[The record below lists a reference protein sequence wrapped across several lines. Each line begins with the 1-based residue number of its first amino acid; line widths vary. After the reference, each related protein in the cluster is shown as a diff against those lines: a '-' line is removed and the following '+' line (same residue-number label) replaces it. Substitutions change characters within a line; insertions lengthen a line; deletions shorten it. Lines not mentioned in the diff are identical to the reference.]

1 MLWLVLS
8 GVEILKHSIFL
19 ACCILIMMAHFFQ
32 TSSQFP
38 CHGTIWAYS
47 ALACVICRRCRS
59 HSMSEEN
66 SPPENF
72 QQKKVHGWFANL
84 TIGSQKQ
91 PYGCKIFYEQMK
103 ASGCGESWGTRP
115 QVWTHWASVLKRWL
129 PLPAN
134 ESSRFEVI
142 LPGRMQ
148 HDRRFTKRPTNL
160 KLLAEIATTP
170 SNANTRKRLQISY
183 LSPSQESTHK
193 NCVSQGN
200 FLQPR
205 VRSRFLVA
213 WQVVPAP
220 AQISKP
226 PKSAI
231 CASTLESGFGAN
243 LSALAPHL
251 CRVSSWLCNN
261 FPYSQIQVPCLI
273 WTISQSQ

>member
-8 GVEILKHSIFL
+8 GPSGVEILKQPCTSFWPVAYLWHTFFKEVHNFPVPSEHIRLCDLQKMQESLRVRRKFTQREFP
-19 ACCILIMMAHFFQ
+19 AEVAGWLINQ
-32 TSSQFP
+32 SYNWVSD
-38 CHGTIWAYS
+38 S
-47 ALACVICRRCRS
+47 ALWLQNVLWAD
-59 HSMSEEN
+59 
-66 SPPENF
+66 
-72 QQKKVHGWFANL
+72 
-84 TIGSQKQ
+84 
-91 PYGCKIFYEQMK
+91 
-103 ASGCGESWGTRP
+103 ESIRLWWVTSDEAP
-115 QVWTHWASVLKRWL
+115 VLKSAHTEQVCSKTL
-129 PLPAN
+129 AAN

-220 AQISKP
+220 AQYSKP
-226 PKSAI
+226 PK
-231 CASTLESGFGAN
+231 
-243 LSALAPHL
+243 
-251 CRVSSWLCNN
+251 
-261 FPYSQIQVPCLI
+261 
-273 WTISQSQ
+273 